1 MTRQE
6 FSALTA
12 GTVLLDGATGSE
24 LLRRGMPRGTSTE
37 LWVDRHPEVI
47 RQLQEE
53 YVQAGSQILYAPTF
67 QAQPA
72 PLEKA
77 GYSGS
82 VEALNARLVGL
93 SRQAA
98 GGKALVAGDLSTL
111 AGAMASWSP
120 DCFPQLVEQYR
131 RQIAGLLAGG
141 ADLLVGETLLY
152 PQEGEAILT
161 AAELEGGQI
170 PVALTFTMQPDGSLF
185 SGQAA
190 GPVLQELEA
199 AGAAAVGF
207 NCVAAG
213 MLLPGL
219 VATLR
224 RYVKGPLI
232 AKPNAGNPSISPAG
246 LAEYP
251 MGPEEFAGWQAQAAQ
266 MGATWLGGCCGTGP
280 EYIRRLRQHRE

>member
-1 MTRQE
+1 M
-6 FSALTA
+6 
-12 GTVLLDGATGSE
+12 
-24 LLRRGMPRGTSTE
+24 
-37 LWVDRHPEVI
+37 
-47 RQLQEE
+47 
-53 YVQAGSQILYAPTF
+53 
-67 QAQPA
+67 
-72 PLEKA
+72 
-77 GYSGS
+77 
-82 VEALNARLVGL
+82 
-93 SRQAA
+93 
-98 GGKALVAGDLSTL
+98 AGDLSTL

-232 AKPNAGNPSISPAG
+232 AKPNAGNPAISPAG